1 MVVSSQIAPA
11 FWSHRHSK
19 LVRPTGFYHTQCF
32 SQAYLARAVL
42 GSGVCQGDYVVKSH
56 GSWAGSGAT
65 NGLDFSPGDDLHVP
79 QTPQKAGCHWTLG
92 SGTKARP
99 PPEVAAS
106 PGAWGDPQ
114 EVQALILNTRA
125 EIKKQK
131 NKTVRI
137 ISKSITSHSW
147 GRREL
152 TLTCSGHS
160 LAHEGSAHT
169 HAAHIHKEMQFKHRK
184 RQIDNTKDNT

>member
-42 GSGVCQGDYVVKSH
+42 GSGECQGDYVVKSH

-92 SGTKARP
+92 S
-99 PPEVAAS
+99 AAS

-114 EVQALILNTRA
+114 EVQALILNTRS
-125 EIKKQK
+125 EIEKQK

-137 ISKSITSHSW
+137 ISKSIASHSW
-147 GRREL
+147 ERREL
-152 TLTCSGHS
+152 TLTYSGHS
-160 LAHEGSAHT
+160 LAH
-169 HAAHIHKEMQFKHRK
+169 
-184 RQIDNTKDNT
+184 